1 MAPYLGNLSLW
12 LSLFFAIS
20 QFFVSKKNKKSKFI
34 TISVIGLL
42 ISSLISFF
50 LLMYSH
56 VVSDFSVLNVFQNSH
71 TTKPLLYKVS
81 GTWGNHE
88 GSMLLWILVL
98 TIFNYFIFKLYN
110 EKNSIFISKTL
121 ETQAFITTG
130 FILFTVL
137 TSNPFEIISPTQADG
152 LGFNPILQDP
162 ALAIHPPLLYI
173 GYVGFSAAFS
183 ISIAT
188 LTLENNEKISWHS
201 YMKPFVVAAWTFLT
215 IGIAFG
221 ALWAYYELG
230 WGGWWFWDPV
240 ENASFMPWLLGSA
253 LIHSL
258 AATEKRG
265 VFKAWTVLL
274 AVFAFSLSLLGTFL
288 VRSGVLTSV
297 HAFASDPERGLFI
310 LIFLIIVVGGS
321 LTLYAWRA
329 PGIRSVPGFN
339 PVSRES
345 ALLINNVLLVTTT
358 ATVLLGTL
366 YPLFIDALG
375 LGKISVG
382 PPYFNTIF
390 IPLTVPLVIAM
401 GFGALCRWKKDTF
414 ARLRTDLGILL
425 LASLIAGGIWPLAMN
440 HYSFAA
446 ASAGTLGCWAIFT
459 AVRGLWIRATPG
471 RRWRGLVQT
480 PRAYWGMTLAH
491 SGIGIFVIG
500 VAFTTIYSMEKDLS
514 MAPGD
519 RISVGLYEYQF
530 DGVQNLSG
538 PNYVAQTGTV
548 IVSRDGRVMARLSPQ
563 RRRYLVQQMPMTE
576 AGIQAGF
583 WGDFYVSL
591 GERLDDSGRWA
602 VRIHYKAFIRWIWLG
617 ALMFHRR
624 MRSALCK
631 TG

>member
-1 MAPYLGNLSLW
+1 M
-12 LSLFFAIS
+12 
-20 QFFVSKKNKKSKFI
+20 
-34 TISVIGLL
+34 
-42 ISSLISFF
+42 
-50 LLMYSH
+50 
-56 VVSDFSVLNVFQNSH
+56 
-71 TTKPLLYKVS
+71 
-81 GTWGNHE
+81 
-88 GSMLLWILVL
+88 
-98 TIFNYFIFKLYN
+98 
-110 EKNSIFISKTL
+110 
-121 ETQAFITTG
+121 
-130 FILFTVL
+130 
-137 TSNPFEIISPTQADG
+137 
-152 LGFNPILQDP
+152 
-162 ALAIHPPLLYI
+162 
-173 GYVGFSAAFS
+173 
-183 ISIAT
+183 
-188 LTLENNEKISWHS
+188 
-201 YMKPFVVAAWTFLT
+201 
-215 IGIAFG
+215 
-221 ALWAYYELG
+221 
-230 WGGWWFWDPV
+230 
-240 ENASFMPWLLGSA
+240 
-253 LIHSL
+253 
-258 AATEKRG
+258 
-265 VFKAWTVLL
+265 
-274 AVFAFSLSLLGTFL
+274 
-288 VRSGVLTSV
+288 
-297 HAFASDPERGLFI
+297 
-310 LIFLIIVVGGS
+310 IVVGGS

-366 YPLFIDALG
+366 YPLVIDSLG

-414 ARLRTDLGILL
+414 ARLRSDLGILL

-519 RISVGLYEYQF
+519 RISVGRYEYQF

-563 RRRYLVQQMPMTE
+563 RRRYQVQQMPMTE

-617 ALMFHRR
+617 ALLMAAGGLLAATDRR
-624 MRSALCK
+624 YRTVVRTPTPEAAPQTTPALA
-631 TG
+631 G